1 MATRGAAVNKTAL
14 AKARERRRELDR
26 ERDAQDERIEEATA
40 KTLVTLEGLA
50 EAEAARDA
58 AAAVVGEAVRAL
70 LAEDVTPERAAAL
83 LDVDVTE
90 VRRLSKVAVVEPPST
105 VKPSSKAGAAATAPA
120 GPPGDG
126 TARVTALPEQSGS
139 ADATRRAG

>member
-1 MATRGAAVNKTAL
+1 MATRGVAVNKTAL

-50 EAEAARDA
+50 EAEAARDT

-90 VRRLSKVAVVEPPST
+90 VRRLSRVAVVEPPAT

-120 GPPGDG
+120 GSPGDG
-126 TARVTALPEQSGS
+126 KASVTALPEQSGS